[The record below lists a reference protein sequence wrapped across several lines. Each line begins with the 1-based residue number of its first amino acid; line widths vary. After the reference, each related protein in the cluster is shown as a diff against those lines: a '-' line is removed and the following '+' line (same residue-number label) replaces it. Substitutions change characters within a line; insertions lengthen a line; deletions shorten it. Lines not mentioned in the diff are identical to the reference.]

1 MAQVFVSP
9 GVYTQEIDQTF
20 RPNVGGG
27 GVGGA
32 AIIGLSEKGPAFVPV
47 SFTNANTFANRF
59 GVKTD
64 GAEGYTYQAVN
75 AYMNEGNRT
84 TFVRV
89 LGKDSATMGKAGL
102 LAFPT
107 AGTSTALDDADNVI
121 LGIVRQRTGTDT
133 ISILGTADNFQLVV
147 GSLTAS
153 GLSMDPTADGF
164 IINRLGK
171 DAVNAD
177 SSSPLPDVFVDT
189 VYGYGVSSVAGDMNS
204 GTTSSPLAVDVS
216 VDFDSI
222 GGGFSEAGTPWVVS
236 QNLGNSVSNLFR
248 FHSIGSGDAENK
260 SMYVQ
265 ISNVE
270 ENEADEWPTFDVTVV
285 GITANQGT
293 NPGFTDAGWS
303 KSFGSVS
310 LDPEASNY
318 IAKVV
323 GDAYPVYDF
332 SETPP
337 LVTYNG
343 EYQVTNN
350 YVRVEVASN
359 ITSSHKPAGA
369 RGISSIEYNIG
380 NSVAIAPLSY
390 SLTHD
395 SIGGGKDGL
404 IGIDYSDNGMVD
416 RLKKTST
423 TVGSSTATDA
433 LVTEKGYL
441 TVSGTGEGGVLNLTE
456 QTVSYDFQG
465 TNPNTHTITLSATYD
480 VSADDKITISGA
492 TGSNTDLNGE
502 FTVFGQLGANVIAIA
517 NAGAVAGN
525 PSATGVTGLS
535 VTIEYSSKTNNIP
548 EFEIID
554 TTQNTNQ
561 FNQNDLIRFNVPF
574 TGGFD
579 GFDYRTDKVKAL
591 NAATDSL
598 SASYIDA
605 INILSNPDIYDFDIL
620 ATPGVHSA
628 NVGEIPQLAIN
639 MVKGRGDAFYL
650 LDIGTDA
657 SDMDANGRMSITS
670 ALSEVAKYDSSYAA
684 TYYPWIRFQ
693 GKVIPPSI
701 QMLGVYAF
709 NDRAGG
715 PWYAPAGFRRGSLR
729 GGITPTRPLTQSQ
742 RDELYKENIN
752 PISSFT
758 NQGSAVFGQKTLQ
771 SKASVLDRV
780 NVRRM
785 LLSVR
790 KDISRIARTF
800 LFEQNSATVREQ
812 LLNRVNNV
820 LSSVQSANGLT
831 EFRAILDETTTTPD
845 LIDRNI
851 MMGKIF
857 LKPTSAAEVIVFD
870 FTVSPQ
876 GASFDEV

>member
-47 SFTNANTFANRF
+47 SFTNVNTFANRF

-107 AGTSTALDDADNVI
+107 TGSSTALDDADNVI

-133 ISILGTADNFQLVV
+133 ISIKGKPSKFDLIV
-147 GSLTAS
+147 GSATAS
-153 GLSMDPTADGF
+153 DLSMDPTADGF
-164 IINRLGK
+164 IINRLGT

-189 VYGYGVSSVAGDMNS
+189 VYGYGVSSVTGETANG
-204 GTTSSPLAVDVS
+204 SSAVDVS

-285 GITANQGT
+285 GITANQGA

-359 ITSSHKPAGA
+359 ITPSHKPSGA

-390 SLTHD
+390 KLNHIDD
-395 SIGGGKDGL
+395 SSGLSGL
-404 IGIDYSDNGMVD
+404 IGVDYSDSGMVD

-441 TVSGTGEGGVLNLTE
+441 TVSGTGEGGVLSLTDVALG
-456 QTVSYDFQG
+456 TTFSASADPIVIDLGADYD
-465 TNPNTHTITLSATYD
+465 L
-480 VSADDKITISGA
+480 SADDKVTIAGTGA
-492 TGSNTDLNGE
+492 DIDKVHTVVSVTGSS
-502 FTVFGQLGANVIAIA
+502 FTSDQTASAD
-517 NAGAVAGN
+517 
-525 PSATGVTGLS
+525 PSSVTATT
-535 VTIEYSSKTNNIP
+535 VTIEYSSKTNNIT
-548 EFEIID
+548 EFEVID

-591 NAATDSL
+591 NATTDSL

-785 LLSVR
+785 LLKVR

-820 LSSVQSANGLT
+820 LSGVQSANGLT

>member
-47 SFTNANTFANRF
+47 TFTNANNFKTRF
-59 GVKTD
+59 GLKTD

-107 AGTSTALDDADNVI
+107 TDTSAALDDADNVI

-153 GLSMDPTADGF
+153 GLSMNPTDAGF
-164 IINRLGK
+164 IINRLGT

-189 VYGYGVSSVAGDMNS
+189 VYGYGVSSVAGEMSS
-204 GTTSSPLAVDVS
+204 GSTSNPTAVDVS

-265 ISNVE
+265 ITNVE

-285 GITANQGT
+285 GITPDSQANPAFASD
-293 NPGFTDAGWS
+293 NWS

-359 ITSSHKPAGA
+359 ITSSHKPAGV
-369 RGISSIEYNIG
+369 RGIPSIEYNIG

-390 SLTHD
+390 NLNHLNSGLD
-395 SIGGGKDGL
+395 GADKNIGLNGL
-404 IGIDYSDNGMVD
+404 IGVDYTDIGMVD

-441 TVSGTGEGGVLNLTE
+441 TVSGTGEGGSLSLSTISVEATAA
-456 QTVSYDFQG
+456 TG
-465 TNPNTHTITLSATYD
+465 TDIDLGADYNLSAGDTVTINGTSGDIDD
-480 VSADDKITISGA
+480 VAH
-492 TGSNTDLNGE
+492 
-502 FTVFGQLGANVIAIA
+502 TVV
-517 NAGAVAGN
+517 
-525 PSATGVTGLS
+525 SATGNVFTSSVASTGVTATATT
-535 VTIEYSSKTNNIP
+535 VTIEYSSKTNNIT

-554 TTQNTNQ
+554 ATQNTNQ

-639 MVKGRGDAFYL
+639 MVRGRGDAFYL

-657 SDMDANGRMSITS
+657 SDMDANGRMSIAS
-670 ALSEVAKYDSSYAA
+670 ALSEVAKYDTSYAA

-785 LLSVR
+785 LLKVR

>member
-102 LAFPT
+102 LAFPAT
-107 AGTSTALDDADNVI
+107 GSATALDDVNNVI

-133 ISILGTADNFQLVV
+133 ISIKGKAENFELVV
-147 GSLTAS
+147 GSSTAS
-153 GLSMDPTADGF
+153 GLSMDPQADGF
-164 IINRLGK
+164 IINRLGT

-189 VYGYGVSSVAGDMNS
+189 VYGYGVSNVTGEIANG
-204 GTTSSPLAVDVS
+204 SSAVDVS

-310 LDPEASNY
+310 LNPEASNY

-350 YVRVEVASN
+350 YVRVEVANN

-369 RGISSIEYNIG
+369 RGISSIEYNVG
-380 NSVAIAPLSY
+380 NSVAIAPLSDRY
-390 SLTHD
+390 KINHNSD
-395 SIGGGKDGL
+395 GGGLEAL

-456 QTVSYDFQG
+456 QTVSYNFAA
-465 TNPNTHTITLSATYD
+465 TAANTHTITLSATYD

-492 TGSNTDLNGE
+492 DAPGE
-502 FTVFGQLGANVIAIA
+502 LIGTFTVFGQLGSNVIAIA
-517 NAGAVAGN
+517 NDEDG
-525 PSATGVTGLS
+525 SAQASSTGSNIAGLS
-535 VTIEYSSKTNNIP
+535 VTIEYSSKTNNIT

-554 TTQNTNQ
+554 TTQNTTQ

-591 NAATDSL
+591 NASTDSL

-657 SDMDANGRMSITS
+657 SDMDANGRMSISS